1 MFGGWKVFRFSK
13 RPDINAQNTGHE
25 VYEKQIGYGYT
36 DVRGIAGV
44 TVLRSPSPLNPGTIM
59 VGPTLKLNDPTVTGN
74 NAGSIHQNPLSD
86 PMQNLIGSLTTG
98 NI

>member
-13 RPDINAQNTGHE
+13 RPDIDAQNTGHE
-25 VYEKQIGYGYT
+25 VYQKQIGYDFT
-36 DVRGIAGV
+36 DVRGIGGIN
-44 TVLRSPSPLNPGTIM
+44 VLHSPSPYNPGTVM
-59 VGPTLKLNDPTVTGN
+59 VGPTHKVNDPTVTGN
-74 NAGSIHQNPLSD
+74 NAQDLKVAPLSD